1 MKKNI
6 LVASFDLEIGGVER
20 SLISMLNN
28 FDFNSYAVDLML
40 YSHTGE
46 FMSLLPDKA
55 NLLTESKAYRTFRM
69 PILDVIKSGKISLA
83 LSRLLAKYLANK
95 NNSSEN
101 GYKQMQYMWKYSI
114 PLLPKQRKKYDVAIS
129 YLWPHYFVA
138 EKVDAE
144 TKIAW
149 IHTDFSTVETDIAM
163 DIKMWSKFD
172 YIVAVSNEC
181 KNAFISKYAALE
193 DRVIVMENITT
204 PELISTLAS
213 EKADNPMVDDARFK
227 IITVARLSYAKGI
240 DSAVKA
246 LKMLNDRGY
255 ENICWYVVGYGGDEQ
270 QIKDLINE
278 NNLTDQFILLG
289 KKVNPYPFIEEADL
303 YVQPSRY
310 EGKAVTVVEAQ
321 VLSKPVLITNYPTA
335 KSQVKDGFDG
345 SICELSVKGIAD
357 GIEKLYLDS
366 QLREQLVNNCKDT
379 VFSNINEL
387 NKLYSLI

>member
-20 SLISMLNN
+20 SLISMLTN
-28 FDFNSYAVDLML
+28 FDYNNYIVDLML
-40 YSHTGE
+40 YSHSGE
-46 FMSLLPDKA
+46 FMKLLPKKA
-55 NLLTESKAYRTFRM
+55 NLLAESKAYKTFRM
-69 PILDVIKSGKISLA
+69 PVLDVVKSGQLSLA

-95 NNSSEN
+95 NHSSEN
-101 GYKQMQYMWKYSI
+101 GYKQMQYMWKYSV
-114 PLLPKQRKKYDVAIS
+114 PLLPKQSKKYDVAIS

-144 TKIAW
+144 IKIAW
-149 IHTDFSTVETDIAM
+149 IHTDFSTVETDIEL
-163 DIKMWSKFD
+163 DVKMWSKFN
-172 YIVAVSNEC
+172 YIVAVSDEC
-181 KNAFISKYAALE
+181 KNAFISKYSALG

-204 PELISTLAS
+204 PELINTLAN
-213 EKADNPMVDDARFK
+213 EKADNPMVEDARFK

-255 ENICWYVVGYGGDEQ
+255 KNICWYVVGYGGDEQ
-270 QIKDLINE
+270 QIKDLIEE

-289 KKVNPYPFIEEADL
+289 KKINPYPFIKEADL

-366 QLREQLVNNCKDT
+366 QMRVQLVNNCKGT
-379 VFSNINEL
+379 VFSNLNEL